1 MSKASLKTLEH
12 HIGYQF
18 KSRDFLQQAL
28 AHPIIESEHNNEML
42 EFLGDRVL
50 GLVLAEYLLSAKMKN
65 EGEAARHLAHLASG
79 ALCADIAAG
88 WQLDKYLSATAAQL
102 TERVLANYCE
112 AIIGAVYQD
121 GGLDAAREFILRHWG
136 DRVSETP
143 PVDAKTALQEWA
155 AKQGKAL
162 PQYKRISVEGP
173 AHQPVFVYQVSLAP
187 NMSARGEGMSRRQA
201 EQAAAMSLLQQ
212 LGVIT

>member
-1 MSKASLKTLEH
+1 MSKASLKALEQY
-12 HIGYQF
+12 IGYQF
-18 KSRDFLQQAL
+18 KSRDLLQQAL
-28 AHPIIESEHNNEML
+28 AHPIIAGQHNNEML

-65 EGEAARHLAHLASG
+65 EGEAARHLAYLASG

-88 WQLDKYLSATAAQL
+88 WQLDKYVTATAAQF

-112 AIIGAVYQD
+112 AMIGAVYQD
-121 GGLDAAREFILRHWG
+121 GGLDAARQFILRHWG
-136 DRVSETP
+136 TRISETP
-143 PVDAKTALQEWA
+143 PIDAKTVLQEWA

-162 PQYKRISVEGP
+162 PQYKKISAEGP
-173 AHQPVFVYQVSLAP
+173 AHQPVFVYHVSLTP
-187 NMSARGEGMSRRQA
+187 EVGARGKGLSRRQA
-201 EQAAAMSLLQQ
+201 EQAAATALLQQ

>member
-1 MSKASLKTLEH
+1 MLER

-18 KSRDFLQQAL
+18 KSCYLLQQAL
-28 AHPIIESEHNNEML
+28 AHPIIESEYNNEML

-65 EGEAARHLAHLASG
+65 EGEAARHLAYLASG
-79 ALCADIAAG
+79 ALCADVAAG
-88 WQLDKYLSATAAQL
+88 WQLTKYVPATAAQF

-112 AIIGAVYQD
+112 AMIGAVYQD
-121 GGLDAAREFILRHWG
+121 GGLEAARKFVLRHWG
-136 DRVSETP
+136 DRIAKAP

-162 PQYKRISVEGP
+162 PQYKKISVEGP

-187 NMSARGEGMSRRQA
+187 DSRACGEGMSRRQA
-201 EQAAAMSLLQQ
+201 EQAAAMALLQQ
-212 LGVIT
+212 LGVTT